1 MGAPLLRFNGTNCA
15 TSYLSAR
22 TANFEHSAD
31 TIPRNIAHTGWLVTD
46 SKFPSRPRTAHHRPK
61 GDTGRGV
68 TDRGVSKPAKRELV
82 RCRTDFA
89 PSLAQKVNGLP
100 TPSPYLSPHTAGNGS
115 FARS

>member
-46 SKFPSRPRTAHHRPK
+46 SKFPSRPRTARHSRKATLAEASPTEVFPSLLNA
-61 GDTGRGV
+61 G
-68 TDRGVSKPAKRELV
+68 LV

-100 TPSPYLSPHTAGNGS
+100 PPTSSPHTAGNGS